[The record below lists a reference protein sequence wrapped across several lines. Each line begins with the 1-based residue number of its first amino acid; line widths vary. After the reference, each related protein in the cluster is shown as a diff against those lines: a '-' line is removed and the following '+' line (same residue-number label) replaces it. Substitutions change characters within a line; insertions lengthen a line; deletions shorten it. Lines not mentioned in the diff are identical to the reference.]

1 MATTEITS
9 QNFES
14 TVKAGGVLLLDWWA
28 PWCGPCRA
36 FGPIYERVAAK
47 YPDVTFG
54 KVNTEDQPSLAG
66 EFGISAIPTL
76 MVIKD
81 GTLVFR
87 QAGMLPEKALVS
99 LVEQAQKLDVAEAK
113 SKASKNPEARAAE

>member
-9 QNFES
+9 ENFEA
-14 TVKAGGVLLLDWWA
+14 TVKSGGVLLLDWWA

-47 YPDVTFG
+47 FPDITFG

-81 GTLVFR
+81 GTLLFR
-87 QAGMLPEKALVS
+87 QAGMLPEAALVS
-99 LVEQAQKLDVAEAK
+99 LVEQASKLDVAAVKRQDSHDATAEA
-113 SKASKNPEARAAE
+113 AG

>member
-1 MATTEITS
+1 MTTVEITG

-36 FGPIYERVAAK
+36 FGPIYQRVAAK

-54 KVNTEDQPSLAG
+54 KVNTEEQPELAS

-81 GTLVFR
+81 GTLLFR
-87 QAGMLPEKALVS
+87 QAGMLPEAALVN
-99 LVEQAQKLDVAEAK
+99 LVEQAKKLDVTEAK
-113 SKASKNPEARAAE
+113 RKASQHPETRAAE

>member
-9 QNFES
+9 ENFES
-14 TVKAGGVLLLDWWA
+14 TVKSGGVLLLDWWA

-36 FGPIYERVAAK
+36 FGPIYQRVAAK

-54 KVNTEDQPSLAG
+54 KVNTEQQPDLAG

-87 QAGMLPEKALVS
+87 QAGMLPESALTS
-99 LVEQAQKLDVAEAK
+99 LVEQAKKLDVAEAK
-113 SKASKNPEARAAE
+113 RGASKNPEAQAAQ